1 MLDQVDDLLRAGIWL
16 GPSVLGALCYRLVA
30 NVASSNEDLAGAV
43 MLATAAILLTAA
55 SVRHNRDSNTDK
67 HALIVPAVFAAM
79 FVVSWSMR

>member
-1 MLDQVDDLLRAGIWL
+1 MLDQVEDLLKAGIWL

-30 NVASSNEDLAGAV
+30 GASFSTEDFAGAV

-55 SVRHNRDSNTDK
+55 SVRFNKDK

>member
-1 MLDQVDDLLRAGIWL
+1 MLDQVEDLVRAGIWL
-16 GPSVLGALCYRLVA
+16 GPAVLGSLCYQLFSRT
-30 NVASSNEDLAGAV
+30 ASSEDLAGAV

-55 SVRHNRDSNTDK
+55 SVRLNKDQ